1 MLGGNRF
8 VAGSVGRHG
17 QGKDE
22 LLYADLTCLPDTD
35 ASSSARPISPSG
47 SGLQV
52 CRVASFVRPAHR
64 TMTSCSPSRALCLV
78 LTLSSVFNANAL
90 VSPQS
95 RRRAVVSSH
104 LTSSSQLFAKDEPSA
119 SRYDLAVLGGGIVG
133 VQAALVAKQQNKDRN
148 VVLIDAPKE

>member
-1 MLGGNRF
+1 
-8 VAGSVGRHG
+8 
-17 QGKDE
+17 
-22 LLYADLTCLPDTD
+22 
-35 ASSSARPISPSG
+35 
-47 SGLQV
+47 
-52 CRVASFVRPAHR
+52 
-64 TMTSCSPSRALCLV
+64 MTSCSPSRALCLV
-78 LTLSSVFNANAL
+78 LTLSSVFNANAF

-148 VVLIDAPKE
+148 VVLIDAPKESGVLYNEATKEDLSIGGPTGLFSKALRDRQTNQGVNVAGDGAARRLGLE